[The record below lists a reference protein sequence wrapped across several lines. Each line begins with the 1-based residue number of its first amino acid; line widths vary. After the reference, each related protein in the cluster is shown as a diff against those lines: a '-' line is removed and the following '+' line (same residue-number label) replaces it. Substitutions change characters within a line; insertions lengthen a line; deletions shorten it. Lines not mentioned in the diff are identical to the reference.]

1 MIGKEKNMNLQS
13 DNISD
18 LKENQDEIM
27 NSLMNS
33 PIGIY
38 IIQDRR
44 FSRCNAKFQEITGYT
59 EEELADV
66 DPLNMV
72 FPEDMQKVRESAVK
86 MLKGERK
93 DPYQF
98 RIFDKAGDI
107 RWIIE
112 SVAPITHKDRPA
124 VLGNFMDITE
134 SEGIRTSFMNS
145 PIGIYIIQNR
155 KFVFSNAKFREISGY
170 TEEELMKKEPS
181 ELVLPEDREH
191 VRKSAL
197 KMMKDKLKDPYQ
209 FRIANKS
216 GELRWVIES
225 VASIRYEGKR
235 SLLGNFMDVTENEMI
250 KNSFMSS
257 PIGIYIVQDGK
268 CSFFNSRFQY
278 ITGYS
283 DEELRGKHTLEMV
296 LPADRD
302 RVHNSAVQMLKGKR
316 VDPYQF
322 RALTKEGETRWVME
336 KVASIHYKG
345 RRAVLCSFMDITE
358 SKRIEAD
365 LLESEEKYRSLFE
378 LAREGIVIVN
388 YTDGSILDFNSE
400 FLRQTNYT
408 SETLRERK
416 IWEIQ
421 PYEFQEEARETFFR
435 FKETGGGIMSWKLCQ
450 RSGGNVLPVEI
461 AAQHITLEGKDVILC
476 MVRDISE
483 REAMMR
489 ALRLASEEWRK
500 SFDAIDDAV
509 LLINPDF
516 RINRANLA
524 AARILGMDVRNIVG
538 KQCHYLFHGSDV
550 PPDYCPQLKAQA
562 RGVFCEAETDESY
575 LGRTLHFSSS
585 PIKDEHGKITH
596 TVEIVSDVTIRR
608 RHEQESARLG
618 QALAESFQGI
628 TESLSDLAESRDP
641 YTAGHSRH
649 VAKLAV
655 LVGKEMGLN
664 EEDLHGLRICAILHD
679 IGKVIIP
686 AGILNKPGR
695 LSEHEWGLIQAHPTT
710 AYETLR
716 HIPFPWPVAD
726 VVHQHHER
734 LDGSGYPLGLKG
746 SQIHMWARIIAVAD
760 MVDAM
765 TSHRPYRPGLPRQNA
780 LNELRKGD
788 GLHYDTKAVEALIR
802 VIRLNDRRVLV
813 IDDEDDVLDAL
824 IDELKTD
831 GLDAIGCTNPA
842 KALQTFAQKP
852 FPLVIT
858 DLNMP
863 EMDGAQL
870 TRKMKEINSKTE
882 VIVIT
887 GYGGKE
893 ATLRALRAGASDFLE
908 KPLDLE
914 ILRKSVNR
922 ALQRFTGKMA

>member
-1 MIGKEKNMNLQS
+1 MIDKQLENMS
-13 DNISD
+13 DINES
-18 LKENQDEIM
+18 QDGIM
-27 NSLMNS
+27 DSLMNS

-38 IIQDRR
+38 IIQNRR
-44 FSRCNAKFQEITGYT
+44 FSRCNPRFREITGYS
-59 EEELADV
+59 EKELMEKE
-66 DPLNMV
+66 PLDMV
-72 FPEDMQKVRESAVK
+72 LPEDRQRVRERAVK

-93 DPYQF
+93 EPYQF
-98 RIFDKAGDI
+98 RITDKAGDI

-112 SVAPITHKDRPA
+112 SVGSIRHKGEQA

-134 SEGIRTSFMNS
+134 SEGIRTSLMNS
-145 PIGIYIIQNR
+145 PIGIYIIQDR
-155 KFVFSNAKFREISGY
+155 KFILSNAKFREITGH
-170 TEEELMKKEPS
+170 TENELMEIEPFK
-181 ELVLPEDREH
+181 LVLPEDRDR
-191 VRKSAL
+191 VRKNAVQML
-197 KMMKDKLKDPYQ
+197 KGKLKDPYQ
-209 FRIANKS
+209 FRILDKF
-216 GELRWVIES
+216 GELRWVIET
-225 VASIRYEGKR
+225 VAPIRYKGGR
-235 SLLGNFMDVTENEMI
+235 AVLGNFMDVTENEMI
-250 KNSFMSS
+250 KNSLMSS
-257 PIGIYIVQDGK
+257 PIGIYIVQEGK
-268 CSFFNSRFQY
+268 CIFFNDRFLD
-278 ITGYS
+278 ITGYTE
-283 DEELRGKHTLEMV
+283 EELMGRQTLDMV
-296 LPADRD
+296 LPEDRD
-302 RVHNSAVQMLKGKR
+302 KVRKNAVRMLKGQR
-316 VDPYQF
+316 TDPYQF
-322 RALTKEGETRWVME
+322 RVLNKAGDTLWIME
-336 KVASIHYKG
+336 KVASIHYKN
-345 RRAVLCSFMDITE
+345 RRAVLASFMDITE
-358 SKRIEAD
+358 SKRTESA
-365 LLESEEKYRSLFE
+365 LQESEEKYRSLFE

-388 YTDGSILDFNSE
+388 YADGSIMDFNTE
-400 FLRQTNYT
+400 FLRQTDYN
-408 SETLRERK
+408 SETLRETK

-421 PYEFQEEARETFFR
+421 PSEFRDEARETFFR

-461 AAQHITLEGKDVILC
+461 AAQHMALEGQDVILC

-524 AARILGMDVRNIVG
+524 AARILGMDVRSIIG
-538 KQCHYLFHGSDV
+538 KQCHYLFHGSES
-550 PPDYCPQLKAQA
+550 PPEYCPQLKAQA
-562 RGVFCEAETDESY
+562 RGIFCEAETDESY

-585 PIKDEHGKITH
+585 PIKDDNGHVTH
-596 TVEIVSDVTIRR
+596 TVEIVSDVTVRR

-655 LVGKEMGLN
+655 MVGKEMGLN
-664 EEDLHGLRICAILHD
+664 EEDLQGLRICAILHD

-746 SQIHMWARIIAVAD
+746 GQIHPWARIIAVAD

-788 GLHYDTKAVEALIR
+788 GSHYDTEAVEALIR
-802 VIRLNDRRVLV
+802 VISLNDRRVLV
-813 IDDEDDVLDAL
+813 IDDDEGVVGAL
-824 IDELKTD
+824 VDELKVD
-831 GLDAIGCTNPA
+831 GLDAIGYSKPDL
-842 KALQTFAQKP
+842 ALQVFSQKP
-852 FPLVIT
+852 FPLVVT

-863 EMDGAQL
+863 GIDGAQL
-870 TRKMKEINSKTE
+870 TKKMKEINPKTE

-922 ALQRFTGKMA
+922 ALQRFTGKIS